1 MAPKRKTMPR
11 KGAGGRAAHDVG
23 GLNFGKIDRSEH
35 DPALWEKRTDAMQ
48 RLLTSPGKR
57 AFSVDGLRRV
67 IEDYGEQA
75 YDRTTYY
82 GPGDLECEGW
92 ATGGTLWAVKQFKL
106 TFTPCGMETNGNG
119 EPTWG
124 EKVTYWQEIASQ
136 WGYGVFG
143 QGCWFRVWTV
153 HRLGPWG
160 SCYFLYKY

>member
-11 KGAGGRAAHDVG
+11 KGAGGRAAHDIG

-67 IEDYGEQA
+67 IEDYGEQV

-82 GPGDLECEGW
+82 EKWIRALRNLVVEQELMTRAELEARMADVRARHAKAGR
-92 ATGGTLWAVKQFKL
+92 
-106 TFTPCGMETNGNG
+106 
-119 EPTWG
+119 
-124 EKVTYWQEIASQ
+124 
-136 WGYGVFG
+136 
-143 QGCWFRVWTV
+143 RVSKAKI
-153 HRLGPWG
+153 PW
-160 SCYFLYKY
+160 